1 MVMKKLRVIL
11 WVKIP
16 GNLATLGHGESVE
29 SAAKC
34 RKKKNVCPV
43 KKWSQFNIST
53 YMVTKD

>member
-1 MVMKKLRVIL
+1 MKKLRVIL